1 MKLLLRAVWL
11 VGPAARSFLWLP
23 GVYSDGVLAHP
34 ILHWETTAMAFSTN
48 GTSGG
53 DGLSSEINVTPLIDV
68 LLVMLIIFMVIV
80 PVMPR
85 GLNSALPSVSASGV
99 AEASARPILVQ
110 VEQRAEVE
118 QGQMAVRYLV
128 DGVAMERAEVAPRL
142 LQLLSRR
149 SVRQVLLKADAKLD
163 FGVVAGVID
172 AGQAA
177 GAESIG
183 LLTPGSDR
191 LAR

>member
-1 MKLLLRAVWL
+1 M
-11 VGPAARSFLWLP
+11 
-23 GVYSDGVLAHP
+23 
-34 ILHWETTAMAFSTN
+34 TFSTN
-48 GTSGG
+48 RTSGG

-85 GLNSALPSVSASGV
+85 GLNSSLPSAATPGV
-99 AEASARPILVQ
+99 AEAAEHPILVQ
-110 VEQRAEVE
+110 VEQ
-118 QGQMAVRYLV
+118 GQTTVRYLV
-128 DGVAMERAEVAPRL
+128 DGVGVERAEVAPRL
-142 LQLLSRR
+142 LELLSRR

-172 AGQAA
+172 AGKAA

-183 LLTPGSDR
+183 LLTPGVDR
-191 LAR
+191 LPR

>member
-1 MKLLLRAVWL
+1 
-11 VGPAARSFLWLP
+11 
-23 GVYSDGVLAHP
+23 
-34 ILHWETTAMAFSTN
+34 MAFSTN
-48 GTSGG
+48 GTSGS

-99 AEASARPILVQ
+99 AEASARPILVR

-172 AGQAA
+172 AGHAA

>member
-1 MKLLLRAVWL
+1 
-11 VGPAARSFLWLP
+11 
-23 GVYSDGVLAHP
+23 
-34 ILHWETTAMAFSTN
+34 MAFSTT

-85 GLNSALPSVSASGV
+85 GLKSALPSPATPGV
-99 AEASARPILVQ
+99 AEAAEHPILVQ
-110 VEQRAEVE
+110 VE

-128 DGVAMERAEVAPRL
+128 DGVGMERAEVAPRL
-142 LQLLSRR
+142 LELLSRR
-149 SVRQVLLKADAKLD
+149 SVRHVLVKADAKLD

-177 GAESIG
+177 GAESVG

-191 LAR
+191 LPR